1 MEYNRVL
8 ITGATGFIGRHLI
21 YKLSNEH
28 IFSSVRILVRN
39 SSNKNLINEYKKILP
54 NLELSSGD
62 LNNRD
67 SLDDAIKDCD
77 VVINLAGRVTY
88 KNIPDL
94 YNVNVIGV
102 QNLCDLALKYE
113 VKRFVQV
120 SSTAALGYS
129 KTSTDILDENTAFN
143 LVGKGYNYAESKYLG
158 DKVVL
163 EYFEEKGLPAL
174 ICMPSEVYGEYG
186 METAKNLVD
195 FSKFPISWEGGT
207 SVVYVKDVVDGIVS
221 SIFKGGLGQK
231 YILGSENLSIF
242 QIIDQVLNKLE
253 RDKQIIKI
261 PNYIVNYPIKYISTL
276 QEKLNMEPLF
286 DPDVIKYATKY
297 WFVNPSKSKKE
308 LDFNPSDTDR
318 IFSTTINWLLD
329 NKLI

>member
-129 KTSTDILDENTAFN
+129 KTSTD
-143 LVGKGYNYAESKYLG
+143 
-158 DKVVL
+158 
-163 EYFEEKGLPAL
+163 
-174 ICMPSEVYGEYG
+174 
-186 METAKNLVD
+186 
-195 FSKFPISWEGGT
+195 
-207 SVVYVKDVVDGIVS
+207 
-221 SIFKGGLGQK
+221 
-231 YILGSENLSIF
+231 
-242 QIIDQVLNKLE
+242 
-253 RDKQIIKI
+253 
-261 PNYIVNYPIKYISTL
+261 
-276 QEKLNMEPLF
+276 
-286 DPDVIKYATKY
+286 
-297 WFVNPSKSKKE
+297 
-308 LDFNPSDTDR
+308 
-318 IFSTTINWLLD
+318 
-329 NKLI
+329 